1 MLKLVV
7 LLFLITTIVFGKQVG
22 SGRLLQYYGSD
33 DNGPSLADLHQ
44 AYSDVSRVKTGYGV
58 ATGEV
63 GVGEA
68 VTDLTAEEAVDLMAE
83 AALLA

>member
-1 MLKLVV
+1 MLIMKLVV

-44 AYSDVSRVKTGYGV
+44 AYSDVSHVKTGYGV

-68 VTDLTAEEAVDLMAE
+68 VSDLTAEEAV
-83 AALLA
+83 AALLAA